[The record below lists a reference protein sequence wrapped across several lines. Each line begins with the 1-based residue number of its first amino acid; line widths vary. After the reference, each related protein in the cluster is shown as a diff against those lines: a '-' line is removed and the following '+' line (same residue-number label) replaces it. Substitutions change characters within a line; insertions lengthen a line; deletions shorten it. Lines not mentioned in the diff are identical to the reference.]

1 MFAEKIIH
9 IMNQCIINIVDKS
22 LFVAFNQIIEKGS
35 IEVWDIDGNVK
46 PLSKKEVI
54 NTNFE
59 NLNLP
64 LSKGKYRLEIIM
76 DGQHISKTININ

>member
-1 MFAEKIIH
+1 
-9 IMNQCIINIVDKS
+9 MNQCIINIVDKS

>member
-1 MFAEKIIH
+1 
-9 IMNQCIINIVDKS
+9 MNQCIINVVDKS
-22 LFVAFNQIIEKGS
+22 LFVAFNQIVEKGS
-35 IEVWDIDGNVK
+35 IEVWDMDGNGK

-64 LSKGKYRLEIIM
+64 LNKGKYRLEILM
-76 DGQHISKTININ
+76 DGQQISKTININ